1 MRSQRNIR
9 AYLPTAFK
17 NGATIE
23 LDKRNIHHFHTVLR
37 LRSDDQVI
45 LYNGTEQLE
54 AKATITSLN
63 KKSGALL
70 IKEITPT
77 KTESSLNTCLWQ
89 AVSRSDRMDFAIQKS
104 VELGVTSIQT
114 VTTERSPLR
123 LKDKKLEKKMQHW
136 QGIIISACEQS
147 GRTQLPTLHQPLLID
162 ELLSKRDSTRAAILL
177 DPQAKRSLSKIDSV
191 KDAIDILI
199 GPEGGLTTDET
210 SAAIAAGFIDYQLGP
225 RILRTET
232 AAISV
237 LSYLQHHFGDAA

>member
-1 MRSQRNIR
+1 MRSQRTIR
-9 AYLPTAFK
+9 AYLPTSFE

-37 LRSDDQVI
+37 LKHNDQVV
-45 LYNGTEQLE
+45 LFNGTEQLE
-54 AKATITSLN
+54 AKASITSLN
-63 KKSGALL
+63 KKNGSLL
-70 IKEITPT
+70 IEKIVPV

-104 VELGVTSIQT
+104 VELGVTSIQA

-136 QGIIISACEQS
+136 LGIIISACEQS
-147 GRTQLPTLHQPLLID
+147 GRTVLPSLHAPVLID
-162 ELLSKRDSTRAAILL
+162 ELLSIRESTNAGILL
-177 DPQAKRSLSKIDSV
+177 DPQASRSLRDIDSINNPV
-191 KDAIDILI
+191 DVLI
-199 GPEGGLTTDET
+199 GPEGGLTNNEIDT
-210 SAAIAAGFIDYQLGP
+210 AKKAGFIDYQLGP

-237 LSYLQHHFGDAA
+237 LSYLQNNFGDAA

>member
-9 AYLPTAFK
+9 AYLPMAFE
-17 NGATIE
+17 NGASIE

-37 LRSDDQVI
+37 LRSNDQVI
-45 LYNGTEQLE
+45 LFNGEEQLE
-54 AKATITSLN
+54 AKATITSLT
-63 KKSGALL
+63 KKSGSLR
-70 IKEITPT
+70 INEIIPT
-77 KTESSLNTCLWQ
+77 KTESSLNSCIWQ

-104 VELGVTSIQT
+104 VELGVTTIQP

-147 GRTQLPTLHQPLLID
+147 GRTVLPALQTPMLID
-162 ELLSKRDSTRAAILL
+162 ELLGNRDSETAGILL
-177 DPQAKRSLSKIDSV
+177 DPQANRRLREITTVSETT
-191 KDAIDILI
+191 DILI
-199 GPEGGLTTDET
+199 GPEGGLTEKEIN
-210 SAAIAAGFIDYQLGP
+210 AAKKAGFKSYQLGP

-237 LSYLQHHFGDAA
+237 LSYLQHHFGDAV